1 MESTDEDYLTNLSW
15 LKASTDN
22 EEQSTGDRRTSSK
35 SSLERVLSINWYLI
49 AECVDHSIDD
59 DLQCLCWVIKIKP
72 TIDGRKSRSLKV
84 NSLRSLINR
93 SISFVS
99 LFASIQRLA
108 SIDSCH
114 SHHQSSSMYI
124 FYPEQH
130 CLFADPPLC
139 RAIKSREKSN
149 VERSLESNAISR
161 RVWMIRIL
169 DKDCQR
175 VSNDQQ
181 SGKTSCGSTCAHWT
195 WRLQVTVI

>member
-1 MESTDEDYLTNLSW
+1 MENTDEDYLTNLSW

-35 SSLERVLSINWYLI
+35 SSFERVLSTISFLV

-72 TIDGRKSRSLKV
+72 TIGDRKCRSLKV
-84 NSLRSLINR
+84 NSFRSFSDS
-93 SISFVS
+93 SISFVF
-99 LFASIQRLA
+99 LFVSIQRLA

-114 SHHQSSSMYI
+114 SPHQSSSMYI

-139 RAIKSREKSN
+139 RAIKSREKLH
-149 VERSLESNAISR
+149 VEGSLESNTLSR

-169 DKDCQR
+169 EKDCQH
-175 VSNDQQ
+175 VSNAQQ
-181 SGKTSCGSTCAHWT
+181 SGKTSCGSTRAHWT
-195 WRLQVTVI
+195 WRLPVTFI